1 MRKTLF
7 VVIALLAMAGAAQAD
22 FGTISVTETHAFT
35 GMWSVD
41 MTMHVTTVGAASP
54 QPNDWMGQNGQLYYP
69 YTWNTAHPLFVSTT
83 AQGFE
88 QSGRT
93 TNGGFPFSRNV
104 LYSFTCPDEPGGTAP
119 TAGLWAFWLGVW
131 AGDAGATTWTTTVT
145 AGPLPVD
152 FPYDPAQPTPTP
164 PPPGGAAIPVPSLNT
179 YGIVAMVLM
188 IIGVGVLVMW
198 RRN

>member
-7 VVIALLAMAGAAQAD
+7 AVVLMLAVAGAAYAD
-22 FGTISVTETHAFT
+22 FGTISVSETHVFT

-41 MTMHVTTVGAASP
+41 MTMHVTTVGATSP
-54 QPNDWMGQNGQLYYP
+54 HPYDWMGNNGQLYYP
-69 YTWNTAHPLFVSTT
+69 FTWSTAHPLFVSTT

-93 TNGGFPFSRNV
+93 TNGGTPFARDV
-104 LYSFTCPDEPGGTAP
+104 LYSFTCPDEPGGTEP

-131 AGDAGATTWTTTVT
+131 AIDYGTATTWTTSVFESSIPVT
-145 AGPLPVD
+145 
-152 FPYDPAQPTPTP
+152 FPYDPSQPTPTP
-164 PPPGGAAIPVPSLNT
+164 PPGGYGGNPIPTLSMPALLVLGMIMAAIGV
-179 YGIVAMVLM
+179 MVL
-188 IIGVGVLVMW
+188 